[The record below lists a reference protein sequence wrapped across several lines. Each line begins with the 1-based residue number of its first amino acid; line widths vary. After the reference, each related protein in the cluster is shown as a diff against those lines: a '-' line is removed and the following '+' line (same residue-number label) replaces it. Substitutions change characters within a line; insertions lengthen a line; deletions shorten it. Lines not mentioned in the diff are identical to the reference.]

1 MKFTPDLFFCSL
13 DRSAEA
19 VSLLSMLDSTGNF
32 TGTQTPGTNVHM
44 ARGTVDNRL
53 DALDIGLPS
62 AVGTP
67 VGMGNLD
74 AEGYALVTEL
84 TLSHPLHLLA
94 VSEIVRPPKKHR

>member
-1 MKFTPDLFFCSL
+1 MLFRS

-44 ARGTVDNRL
+44 ARGTIDNRL
-53 DALDIGLPS
+53 YALDIGFPR

-67 VGMGNLD
+67 VGVGNLD
-74 AEGYALVTEL
+74 PEGNALVTEL

-94 VSEIVRPPKKHR
+94 VSEIMGS